1 MRFTTQVIPPR
12 AGVGRQRILSQTGRI
27 GYAFAIVTALFAW
40 ILSGPESGLIY
51 ISLSLFVGAS
61 IVGVRTV
68 RGQRRGR
75 AMRPMITVGAFA
87 LSVLLLLISLRTSRI
102 PVLERYEIMLAAAWV
117 LATGVWI
124 LDRQRD
130 QPVLIA
136 VTAPT
141 ISLLVVFALLLVPG
155 TDAPNRN
162 AAIGT
167 FVHIGLALV
176 GLAALTFAA
185 AVAFFY
191 LRQIRIMKLDPLQAL
206 SMRLPPLQV
215 LDRLN
220 FRAVL
225 VGFPALALGALGGW
239 VFVAH
244 GKGGAG
250 NPWLDP
256 TVIATMTGL
265 AIYALLLFTR
275 TFLGWYGRRIAWMTL
290 SGFLLLVVGFVV
302 AWFCMKPGGTHTTW
316 TSSF

>member
-1 MRFTTQVIPPR
+1 MSI
-12 AGVGRQRILSQTGRI
+12 
-27 GYAFAIVTALFAW
+27 LFAW

-51 ISLSLFVGAS
+51 IALSLFVGAS

-75 AMRPMITVGAFA
+75 AMRPMISVGALA
-87 LSVLLLLISLRTSRI
+87 LSVLLLLISLREGRM
-102 PVLERYEIMLAAAWV
+102 PLLERYEILLAAAWV
-117 LATGVWI
+117 LAVGVWV

-141 ISLLVVFALLLVPG
+141 IALLVVFALLLVPG
-155 TDAPNRN
+155 TEAPSRN

-185 AVAFFY
+185 GVAFFY
-191 LRQIRIMKLDPLQAL
+191 LRQIRIMKRDPRHAL
-206 SMRLPPLQV
+206 TLKLPPLQI

-220 FRAVL
+220 FRAIL

-239 VFVAH
+239 VFVAY
-244 GKGGAG
+244 GKGGEG
-250 NPWLDP
+250 SPWLDP
-256 TVIATMTGL
+256 TIIATMTGL
-265 AIYALLLFTR
+265 AVYTLLLFTR

-290 SGFLLLVVGFVV
+290 AGFLLLVVGFVV
-302 AWFCMKPGGTHTTW
+302 AWFCMKAGGTHTTW